1 MPFRFLNSTIDD
13 AIPGSDVKTRAHSK
27 ASRNCVD
34 TLMHYT
40 RSALESDALSH
51 RLSTV
56 AAPAHAL
63 PKLVLAFLLAIVAS
77 QSDLRAQTLAPPTA
91 STPQPAASAS
101 AGTEEET
108 IEPTF
113 ETQKLARTYILDVPA
128 PRGQITDRNGE
139 PLAQNRLNYNLAIN
153 FPTPL
158 DFSDA
163 QALSF
168 AKEKIDKT
176 ARLIGRKIKISDDA
190 ILRHYHNRGIMPM
203 EIAQNLTQVE
213 YEQIKNEP
221 PPGVIVRPTYVRVY
235 PNGKVAGQI
244 IGYTGKTGRN
254 PDGIVDNHETLW
266 PETEG
271 REGLEQTFNQMLAGK
286 HGEYKLTFDKDGRKT
301 SEKLITPPE
310 PGFNVVTT
318 IDLRLQQLAEKALEA
333 KAKRGAIV
341 IIDPNN
347 GDILALASW
356 PTYDP
361 NLFVPSISAEQLKT
375 LQDDKDIPLL
385 PRAYRSSYP
394 PGSTFK
400 IAVGIAALESG
411 AVHPDDRYEC
421 VPSIQIGNVTFHNWK
436 KGNRGALNFVQALTE
451 SCDTWFYQ
459 VGIRTGAQPIIDWAL
474 QLGFGA
480 KCGIPLRGEAE
491 GRVPNDEYM
500 KATHGRRLLN
510 GDIAN
515 MSIGQG
521 DTQVTPLQ
529 MAQAMGVVANGGTL
543 YQTRLVQQV
552 QTFDN
557 QIVTAYQVRAKRI
570 LNLSAETLDEVH
582 TGMIDV
588 VNGAGGTAHQATLD
602 NAEVAGKTGTA
613 QWGPKN
619 KERTAAWFAGFLPA
633 DQPRYAFAA
642 LYEGDVGSKVHGGSA
657 AAPMIADVFKE
668 VYKSEKVVSQKQ
680 RRAREQPEIRRAE
693 PVEEEDESD

>member
-1 MPFRFLNSTIDD
+1 MRRMLWIAATRRRFFSRRYVTSLRKR
-13 AIPGSDVKTRAHSK
+13 GHVRALQ
-27 ASRNCVD
+27 NLPTC
-34 TLMHYT
+34 L
-40 RSALESDALSH
+40 LSI
-51 RLSTV
+51 
-56 AAPAHAL
+56 
-63 PKLVLAFLLAIVAS
+63 LATQVGLL
-77 QSDLRAQTLAPPTA
+77 AQTLAPTPGPSSSPTL
-91 STPQPAASAS
+91 SAS
-101 AGTEEET
+101 PPPAEEA
-108 IEPTF
+108 IIPTF

-128 PRGQITDRNGE
+128 PRGQITDRNGVA
-139 PLAQNRLNYNLAIN
+139 LAQNRLSYNLAIN

-168 AKEKIDKT
+168 VREKIDK
-176 ARLIGRKIKISDDA
+176 AEKLIGRTLKVSDEA
-190 ILRHYHNRGIMPM
+190 ILRHYRNRGIMPL
-203 EIAQNLTQVE
+203 EIAQNLSQSE
-213 YEQIKNEP
+213 YEEAKDHLP
-221 PPGVIVRPTYVRVY
+221 AGMMVRPIYVRVY
-235 PNGKVAGQI
+235 PNGKLAGQI

-271 REGLEQTFNQMLAGK
+271 REGLEQTFNEMLAGK

-310 PGFNVVTT
+310 PGYNVVTT
-318 IDLRLQQLAEKALEA
+318 LDVHLQELAEQALEA

-341 IIDPNN
+341 IVNPNN

-361 NLFVPSISAEQLKT
+361 NLFIPSISTEKFKA
-375 LQDDKDIPLL
+375 LQDDSDIPLL
-385 PRAYRSSYP
+385 PRAFRSSYP

-400 IAVGIAALESG
+400 VAVGIAAFESG
-411 AVHPDDRYEC
+411 SVGPDDLYQC
-421 VPSIQIGNVTFHNWK
+421 VPAIQIGNVTFHNWK
-436 KGNRGALNFVQALTE
+436 KGDRGALNFVQALTE

-459 VGIRTGAQPIIDWAL
+459 VGIKTGAEPIVDWAL
-474 QLGFGA
+474 KLGFGV

-491 GRVPNDEYM
+491 GRVPNDQYM

-515 MSIGQG
+515 LSIGQG

-529 MAQAMGVVANGGTL
+529 MAQAMGIVANGGTF

-552 QTFDN
+552 QTFN
-557 QIVTAYQVRAKRI
+557 NEIVTAYQVRAKKT
-570 LNLSAETLDEVH
+570 LALSSETLDELR
-582 TGMIDV
+582 TGMIDA
-588 VNGAGGTAHQATLD
+588 VNGAGGTAHQSSLD
-602 NAEVAGKTGTA
+602 NVEVAGKTGTA

-633 DQPRYAFAA
+633 DQPQYAFAA
-642 LYEGDVGSKVHGGSA
+642 LYEGDVDRKVHGGST
-657 AAPMIADVFKE
+657 AAPMIADIFKE
-668 VYKSEKVVSQKQ
+668 IYKGQNANGVQQ
-680 RRAREQPEIRRAE
+680 RRVREKTEVRRAE
-693 PVEEEDESD
+693 PAEEEDESD

>member
-1 MPFRFLNSTIDD
+1 MASARICENLRNLWLALSIFALSAT
-13 AIPGSDVKTRAHSK
+13 TRTQ
-27 ASRNCVD
+27 
-34 TLMHYT
+34 TLMPT
-40 RSALESDALSH
+40 P
-51 RLSTV
+51 
-56 AAPAHAL
+56 APS
-63 PKLVLAFLLAIVAS
+63 P
-77 QSDLRAQTLAPPTA
+77 
-91 STPQPAASAS
+91 SAS
-101 AGTEEET
+101 SEEET
-108 IEPTF
+108 IIPTF

-128 PRGQITDRNGE
+128 PRGQITDRNGA
-139 PLAQNRLNYNLAIN
+139 PLAQNRLSYNLVIN
-153 FPTPL
+153 FLTPL

-163 QALSF
+163 QALDF
-168 AKEKIDKT
+168 ARQRIGEAGKV
-176 ARLIGRKIKISDDA
+176 IGRELRISDDA
-190 ILRHYHNRGIMPM
+190 ILRHYRNRGIMPL
-203 EIAQNLTQVE
+203 EIAHNLSQQE
-213 YEQIKNEP
+213 YEKIKDDL
-221 PPGVIVRPTYVRVY
+221 PPGMMVRPVYVRIY

-271 REGLEQTFNQMLAGK
+271 REGLEQTFNGMLTGK

-310 PGFNVVTT
+310 PGYNVVTT
-318 IDLRLQQLAEKALEA
+318 LDLHLQQLAEKALEA
-333 KAKRGAIV
+333 KAKRGAMV

-347 GDILALASW
+347 GDIFALASW

-361 NLFVPSISAEQLKT
+361 NLFVPSISTEQLKA
-375 LQDDKDIPLL
+375 LQDDPDIPLL

-400 IAVGIAALESG
+400 IAVGIAALESH
-411 AVHPDDRYEC
+411 AVYPDDQYEC

-436 KGNRGALNFVQALTE
+436 KGDRGALNFVQALTE

-459 VGIRTGAQPIIDWAL
+459 VGIKTGAGPIIDWAL
-474 QLGFGA
+474 KLGFGA

-491 GRVPNDEYM
+491 GRIPNDQYM
-500 KATHGRRLLN
+500 KATHGRKLLN

-521 DTQVTPLQ
+521 DIQVTPLQ
-529 MAQAMGVVANGGTL
+529 MAQAMATIANGGTL

-552 QTFDN
+552 QSFDN
-557 QIVTAYQVRAKRI
+557 QIATAYQVRAKR
-570 LNLSAETLDEVH
+570 TLDLSSETSDQVR
-582 TGMIDV
+582 TGMINV
-588 VNGAGGTAHQATLD
+588 VNGAGGTAHQASLD
-602 NAEVAGKTGTA
+602 NVEVAGKTGTA

-642 LYEGDVGSKVHGGSA
+642 VYEGDVGSKVHGGSA
-657 AAPMIADVFKE
+657 AAPMIADVFKDI
-668 VYKSEKVVSQKQ
+668 YQGEKVVSHQQ
-680 RRAREQPEIRRAE
+680 RRPREEPEVRRAE

>member
-1 MPFRFLNSTIDD
+1 MKSIWGTLGGLWIVFTI
-13 AIPGSDVKTRAHSK
+13 
-27 ASRNCVD
+27 
-34 TLMHYT
+34 
-40 RSALESDALSH
+40 
-51 RLSTV
+51 
-56 AAPAHAL
+56 
-63 PKLVLAFLLAIVAS
+63 
-77 QSDLRAQTLAPPTA
+77 QTTPTA
-91 STPQPAASAS
+91 SFAQALAPSAVPSTSTSPQAD
-101 AGTEEET
+101 EET
-108 IEPTF
+108 IVPTF

-139 PLAQNRLNYNLAIN
+139 PLAQNRLSYNLAIN

-163 QALSF
+163 QTLSF
-168 AKEKIDKT
+168 AREKIDAT
-176 ARLIGRKIKISDDA
+176 ASLIGRKIKISDEA

-203 EIAQNLTQVE
+203 EIAQNLSQLE
-213 YEQIKNEP
+213 YEQIKNDP
-221 PPGVIVRPTYVRVY
+221 PPGVIVRPIYVRVY
-235 PNGKVAGQI
+235 PSGKVAGQI
-244 IGYTGKTGRN
+244 VGYTGKTGRN

-271 REGLEQTFNQMLAGK
+271 REGLEQTFNDMLTGK

-310 PGFNVVTT
+310 PGYNVVTT
-318 IDLRLQQLAEKALEA
+318 LDLRLQQLAEKALEA

-347 GDILALASW
+347 GDVLALASW

-361 NLFVPSISAEQLKT
+361 NLFVPSISAEQLKA

-400 IAVGIAALESG
+400 VAVGIAALESR
-411 AVHPDDRYEC
+411 AVSPDDQYEC
-421 VPSIQIGNVTFHNWK
+421 VPAIQIGNVTFHNWK

-459 VGIRTGAQPIIDWAL
+459 VGIKTGAQPIIDWAL
-474 QLGFGA
+474 ALGFGA

-521 DTQVTPLQ
+521 DTQATPLQ

-557 QIVTAYQVRAKRI
+557 QIVTAYQVRAKRT
-570 LNLSAETLDEVH
+570 LNMSSETLDELH

-588 VNGAGGTAHQATLD
+588 VNGAGGTAHQASLD

-642 LYEGDVGSKVHGGSA
+642 IYEGDVGSKVHGGSA
-657 AAPMIADVFKE
+657 AAPMVADIFKE
-668 VYKSEKVVSQKQ
+668 IYKGEKVVNRPSGRQ
-680 RRAREQPEIRRAE
+680 RRGREQPEIRRAE

>member
-1 MPFRFLNSTIDD
+1 M
-13 AIPGSDVKTRAHSK
+13 
-27 ASRNCVD
+27 
-34 TLMHYT
+34 
-40 RSALESDALSH
+40 
-51 RLSTV
+51 TV
-56 AAPAHAL
+56 ARICENL
-63 PKLVLAFLLAIVAS
+63 RTLRIIIILFIVPFS
-77 QSDLRAQTLAPPTA
+77 VSAQTL
-91 STPQPAASAS
+91 QPSAVSSAS
-101 AGTEEET
+101 LAAEEET
-108 IEPTF
+108 IIPTF

-128 PRGQITDRNGE
+128 PRGQITDRNGV
-139 PLAQNRLNYNLAIN
+139 PLAQNRFSYNLVIN

-168 AKEKIDKT
+168 VREKIDK
-176 ARLIGRKIKISDDA
+176 AGKLIGRRLRISDEA
-190 ILRHYHNRGIMPM
+190 ILRHYRNRGIMPL
-203 EIAQNLTQVE
+203 EIAQNLSPSE
-213 YEQIKNEP
+213 YEEIKDNLP
-221 PPGVIVRPTYVRVY
+221 SGMIVRPVYVRVY
-235 PNGKVAGQI
+235 PNGKLSGQV

-271 REGLEQTFNQMLAGK
+271 REGLEQTFNSMLTGK

-301 SEKLITPPE
+301 SERLITPPE
-310 PGFNVVTT
+310 PGYNVVTT
-318 IDLRLQQLAEKALEA
+318 LDVRLQELAEKALEA

-341 IIDPNN
+341 IVDPNN

-361 NLFVPSISAEQLKT
+361 NLFVPSISTEQLAA
-375 LQDDKDIPLL
+375 LQNDPDIPLL

-411 AVHPDDRYEC
+411 AVYPDDQFNC
-421 VPSIQIGNVTFHNWK
+421 VPAIQIGNVTFHNWK
-436 KGNRGALNFVQALTE
+436 KGDRGALNFVQALTE

-459 VGIRTGAQPIIDWAL
+459 VGIKTGAEPIIDWAL
-474 QLGFGA
+474 KLGFGA

-500 KATHGRRLLN
+500 KATHGRKLLN

-515 MSIGQG
+515 LSIGQG
-521 DTQVTPLQ
+521 DLQVTPLQ
-529 MAQAMGVVANGGTL
+529 MAQAVGIVANGGTF

-557 QIVTAYQVRAKRI
+557 EIVTAYQVRAKR
-570 LNLSAETLDEVH
+570 TLDFSAQTQDQLR
-582 TGMIDV
+582 TGLIDA
-588 VNGAGGTAHQATLD
+588 VNGRGGTGHQASLD
-602 NAEVAGKTGTA
+602 NVEVAGKTGTA
-613 QWGPKN
+613 QWGPKH
-619 KERTAAWFAGFLPA
+619 KERTAAWFTGFLPA
-633 DQPRYAFAA
+633 DQPQYAFAA
-642 LYEGDVGSKVHGGSA
+642 LYEGDVGSNVHGGST
-657 AAPMIADVFKE
+657 AAPMIVDIFKGIYKGQETARRQPSQREPE
-668 VYKSEKVVSQKQ
+668 V
-680 RRAREQPEIRRAE
+680 RRAE

>member
-1 MPFRFLNSTIDD
+1 MSQIYVDYPQMKCARICENLLNLWIVFSIFALSAT
-13 AIPGSDVKTRAHSK
+13 TRGQ
-27 ASRNCVD
+27 
-34 TLMHYT
+34 TLM
-40 RSALESDALSH
+40 
-51 RLSTV
+51 
-56 AAPAHAL
+56 
-63 PKLVLAFLLAIVAS
+63 
-77 QSDLRAQTLAPPTA
+77 PTPGP
-91 STPQPAASAS
+91 SVSAS
-101 AGTEEET
+101 PEEEN
-108 IEPTF
+108 IVPTF

-128 PRGQITDRNGE
+128 PRGQITDRNGV
-139 PLAQNRLNYNLAIN
+139 PLAQNRLSYNLVIN

-158 DFSDA
+158 NFSDA
-163 QALSF
+163 QALGF
-168 AKEKIDKT
+168 AKERIDEAGK
-176 ARLIGRKIKISDDA
+176 LIGRKLRISDET
-190 ILRHYHNRGIMPM
+190 IVRHYRNRGIMPF
-203 EIAQNLTQVE
+203 EIAQNLSQQE
-213 YEQIKNEP
+213 YEKIKDDLP
-221 PPGVIVRPTYVRVY
+221 DGMMVRPVYVRIY
-235 PNGKVAGQI
+235 PNGKVAGQV

-271 REGLEQTFNQMLAGK
+271 REGLEQTFNEMLTGK

-310 PGFNVVTT
+310 PGYNVVSTL
-318 IDLRLQQLAEKALEA
+318 DLHLQQLAEKTLEA
-333 KAKRGAIV
+333 KAKRGAMV

-361 NLFVPSISAEQLKT
+361 NLFVPSISAEQLKA
-375 LQDDKDIPLL
+375 LQDDPDIPLL

-400 IAVGIAALESG
+400 IAVGIAALESH
-411 AVHPDDRYEC
+411 AVYPEDRYEC
-421 VPSIQIGNVTFHNWK
+421 VPAIQIGNVTFHNWK

-459 VGIRTGAQPIIDWAL
+459 VGIKTGAGPIIDRAL
-474 QLGFGA
+474 KLGFGA

-491 GRVPNDEYM
+491 GRIPNDEYM
-500 KATHGRRLLN
+500 KATHGRKLLN

-557 QIVTAYQVRAKRI
+557 QIVTAYQVRAKRA
-570 LNLSAETLDEVH
+570 LDFSSDTLDQLR
-582 TGMIDV
+582 TGMINV
-588 VNGAGGTAHQATLD
+588 VNGAGGTAHQASLD
-602 NAEVAGKTGTA
+602 NVEVAGKTGTA

-642 LYEGDVGSKVHGGSA
+642 VYEGDVGSKVHGGSA

-668 VYKSEKVVSQKQ
+668 MYQGQKIVSQQQ
-680 RRAREQPEIRRAE
+680 RRAREQPEVRRAE

>member
-1 MPFRFLNSTIDD
+1 MIF
-13 AIPGSDVKTRAHSK
+13 TR
-27 ASRNCVD
+27 NVVWWI
-34 TLMHYT
+34 
-40 RSALESDALSH
+40 ALSIV
-51 RLSTV
+51 TPAV
-56 AAPAHAL
+56 AT
-63 PKLVLAFLLAIVAS
+63 
-77 QSDLRAQTLAPPTA
+77 RAQTLMPTPAPATA
-91 STPQPAASAS
+91 PSAAP
-101 AGTEEET
+101 EEEM
-108 IEPTF
+108 IIPTF

-128 PRGQITDRNGE
+128 PRGQITDRNGA
-139 PLAQNRLNYNLAIN
+139 PLAQNRLSYNLVIN

-163 QALSF
+163 QALNF
-168 AKEKIDKT
+168 AKEKIDYAGK
-176 ARLIGRKIKISDDA
+176 LIGRRLRISDDA
-190 ILRHYHNRGIMPM
+190 ILRHYRNRGIMPL
-203 EIAQNLTQVE
+203 EIAQNLSQQE
-213 YEQIKNEP
+213 YEKVKGDLP
-221 PPGVIVRPTYVRVY
+221 AGMMVRPIYVRTY

-244 IGYTGKTGRN
+244 VGYTGKTGRN

-271 REGLEQTFNQMLAGK
+271 REGLEQTFNAMLTGK

-301 SEKLITPPE
+301 SEKLVTPPE
-310 PGFNVVTT
+310 PGYNVVTT

-333 KAKRGAIV
+333 KAKRGAMV

-361 NLFVPSISAEQLKT
+361 NLFVPSISAEQLKM
-375 LQDDKDIPLL
+375 LQDDPNIPLL

-400 IAVGIAALESG
+400 VAVGIAALEAH
-411 AVHPDDRYEC
+411 AVYPDDQYQC
-421 VPSIQIGNVTFHNWK
+421 VPAIQVGNVTFHNWK
-436 KGNRGALNFVQALTE
+436 KSDRGALNFVQALTE

-459 VGIRTGAQPIIDWAL
+459 VGIKTGAAPIIDWAL
-474 QLGFGA
+474 KLGFGA

-491 GRVPNDEYM
+491 GRIPNDEYM
-500 KATHGRRLLN
+500 KATHGRRILN

-521 DTQVTPLQ
+521 DIQATPLQ
-529 MAQAMGVVANGGTL
+529 MAQAMGIIANGGTV

-557 QIVTAYQVRAKRI
+557 QIVTAYQVRAKR
-570 LNLSAETLDEVH
+570 TLDLSSGTLDQVR
-582 TGMIDV
+582 TGMTDV
-588 VNGAGGTAHQATLD
+588 VNGAGGTAHQASLD
-602 NAEVAGKTGTA
+602 NVEVAGKTGTA
-613 QWGPKN
+613 QWGPKH
-619 KERTAAWFAGFLPA
+619 KERTAAWFSGFLPT
-633 DQPRYAFAA
+633 DQPKYAFAA
-642 LYEGDVGSKVHGGSA
+642 VYEGDVGSKVHGGSA

-668 VYKSEKVVSQKQ
+668 IYHGEKLASRQQ
-680 RRAREQPEIRRAE
+680 RRAREQPEVRRAE

>member
-1 MPFRFLNSTIDD
+1 MKSIW
-13 AIPGSDVKTRAHSK
+13 G
-27 ASRNCVD
+27 
-34 TLMHYT
+34 TLGG
-40 RSALESDALSH
+40 LW
-51 RLSTV
+51 V
-56 AAPAHAL
+56 AFSIQA
-63 PKLVLAFLLAIVAS
+63 
-77 QSDLRAQTLAPPTA
+77 TPTA
-91 STPQPAASAS
+91 SFAQALAPSAVPSTSTPPQAD
-101 AGTEEET
+101 EET
-108 IEPTF
+108 IVPTF

-139 PLAQNRLNYNLAIN
+139 PLAQNRLSYNLAIN

-168 AKEKIDKT
+168 AREKIDST
-176 ARLIGRKIKISDDA
+176 ARLIGRKLKISDDA

-203 EIAQNLTQVE
+203 EVAQNLSQLE
-213 YEQIKNEP
+213 YEQIKNDP
-221 PPGVIVRPTYVRVY
+221 PPSVIVRPIYVRVY
-235 PNGKVAGQI
+235 PSGKVAGQI
-244 IGYTGKTGRN
+244 VGYTGKTGRN

-271 REGLEQTFNQMLAGK
+271 REGLEQTFNDMLTGK

-310 PGFNVVTT
+310 PGYNVVTT
-318 IDLRLQQLAEKALEA
+318 LDLRLQQLAEKALEA

-347 GDILALASW
+347 GDVLALASW

-361 NLFVPSISAEQLKT
+361 NLFVPSISAEQLKA

-400 IAVGIAALESG
+400 VAVGIAALESR
-411 AVHPDDRYEC
+411 AVSPDDQYEC
-421 VPSIQIGNVTFHNWK
+421 VPAIQIGNVTFHNWK

-459 VGIRTGAQPIIDWAL
+459 VGIKTGAQPIIDWAL
-474 QLGFGA
+474 ALGFGA

-521 DTQVTPLQ
+521 DTQATPLQ

-557 QIVTAYQVRAKRI
+557 QIVTAYQVRAKRT
-570 LNLSAETLDEVH
+570 LNMSSETLDELH

-588 VNGAGGTAHQATLD
+588 VNGAGGTAHQASLD

-642 LYEGDVGSKVHGGSA
+642 IYEGDVGSKVHGGSA
-657 AAPMIADVFKE
+657 AAPMVADIFKE
-668 VYKSEKVVSQKQ
+668 IYKGEKVITQRQ
-680 RRAREQPEIRRAE
+680 RRGREQPEIRRAE

>member
-1 MPFRFLNSTIDD
+1 MGRSGICECLCHLRFISLLLV
-13 AIPGSDVKTRAHSK
+13 AP
-27 ASRNCVD
+27 
-34 TLMHYT
+34 
-40 RSALESDALSH
+40 
-51 RLSTV
+51 V
-56 AAPAHAL
+56 AA
-63 PKLVLAFLLAIVAS
+63 S
-77 QSDLRAQTLAPPTA
+77 AQTLAPSAPSATPT
-91 STPQPAASAS
+91 SD
-101 AGTEEET
+101 EET
-108 IEPTF
+108 IVPTF

-128 PRGQITDRNGE
+128 PRGQITDRNGV
-139 PLAQNRLNYNLAIN
+139 PLARNRLSYNLAIN

-168 AKEKIDKT
+168 VRQNIDK
-176 ARLIGRKIKISDDA
+176 AGKLIGRTLPISDQA
-190 ILRHYHNRGIMPM
+190 ILRHYRNRGIMPL
-203 EIAQNLTQVE
+203 EIAQNLSPSK
-213 YEQIKNEP
+213 YEEIKDNLP
-221 PPGVIVRPTYVRVY
+221 SGIIVRPIYVRIY
-235 PNGKVAGQI
+235 PKGKLTGQI

-271 REGLEQTFNQMLAGK
+271 REGLEQTFNEMLTGK
-286 HGEYKLTFDKDGRKT
+286 HGEYKLTFEKDGRKT
-301 SEKLITPPE
+301 SEKLITPPD
-310 PGFNVVTT
+310 PGYNVVTT

-361 NLFVPSISAEQLKT
+361 NLFVPSISVEQLKL

-400 IAVGIAALESG
+400 IAVGIAALESR
-411 AVHPDDRYEC
+411 AIQPDDRYEC

-459 VGIRTGAQPIIDWAL
+459 VGIRTGAQPIIDWASA
-474 QLGFGA
+474 LGFGA

-521 DTQVTPLQ
+521 DIQVTPLQ
-529 MAQAMGVVANGGTL
+529 MAQSMGVIANGGTF

-557 QIVTAYQVRAKRI
+557 QIVTAYQVRAKRT
-570 LNLSAETLDEVH
+570 LNLSSET
-582 TGMIDV
+582 
-588 VNGAGGTAHQATLD
+588 
-602 NAEVAGKTGTA
+602 
-613 QWGPKN
+613 
-619 KERTAAWFAGFLPA
+619 
-633 DQPRYAFAA
+633 
-642 LYEGDVGSKVHGGSA
+642 
-657 AAPMIADVFKE
+657 
-668 VYKSEKVVSQKQ
+668 
-680 RRAREQPEIRRAE
+680 
-693 PVEEEDESD
+693 